1 MRRFLRTWL
10 GRELAVI
17 VVIKLAA
24 LAALW
29 AVFFSGA
36 TVPDADAVARAL
48 VAGPDSVAAGREGR

>member
-10 GRELAVI
+10 GRELAAI

-29 AVFFSGA
+29 VVFFSGA
-36 TVPDADAVARAL
+36 SVPDADAVARAL
-48 VAGPDSVAAGREGR
+48 VAGPDSVSAGREGR